1 MSLDGIGF
9 IGLIVMF
16 VVVLTWKKCEDIQN
30 ERDAKRDIEEMVRNG
45 TPVYDAYRAI
55 EQAEDMTK

>member
-30 ERDAKRDIEEMVRNG
+30 ERDAKRDINELMNKG
-45 TPVYDAYRAI
+45 YSYDEAVWYITNAN
-55 EQAEDMTK
+55 EVQ

>member
-30 ERDAKRDIEEMVRNG
+30 ERDAKRDINELMNKG
-45 TPVYDAYRAI
+45 YSYDEAVWYITNAKEI
-55 EQAEDMTK
+55 

>member
-16 VVVLTWKKCEDIQN
+16 VVVLTWKKCEDIQS
-30 ERDAKRDIEEMVRNG
+30 ERDAKRDINELMNKG
-45 TPVYDAYRAI
+45 YSYDEAVWYITNAN
-55 EQAEDMTK
+55 EVQ

>member
-9 IGLIVMF
+9 IGLIIML
-16 VVVLTWKKCEDIQN
+16 VVVFTWKKCEDIQN
-30 ERDAKRDIEEMVRNG
+30 ERDAKQDIEYMVRNG
-45 TPVYDAYRAI
+45 MPVYEAYRAI